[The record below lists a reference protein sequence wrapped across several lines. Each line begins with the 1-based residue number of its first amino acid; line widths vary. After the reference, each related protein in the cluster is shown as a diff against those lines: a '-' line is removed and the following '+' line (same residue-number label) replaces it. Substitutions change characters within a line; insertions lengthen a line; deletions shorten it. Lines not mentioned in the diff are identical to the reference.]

1 MKVYLDMD
9 GVIADFFSAA
19 VKLADC
25 EHSHWR
31 DMEQRDIQRALNKVR
46 KTPGFFSSVPAF
58 PMANT
63 LVRSIVNIAGGY
75 TILSSPLESYPGCA
89 DEKIGWIEKNIHIQ
103 PDEIIISSNK
113 PKYASDNILID
124 DYGYNC
130 RKWEEAGGFAIK
142 YQADEQHVSDAIIS
156 LQALYKNQL

>member
-9 GVIADFFSAA
+9 GVIADFFSSAI
-19 VKLADC
+19 KLADC

-31 DMEQRDIQRALNKVR
+31 DMEHRDIQRALKKVR
-46 KTPGFFSSVPAF
+46 KTPGFFKTIPAF

-63 LVRSIVNIAGGY
+63 LVACINNIAGEY
-75 TILSSPLESYPGCA
+75 SILSSPLTSYENCGA
-89 DEKIGWIEKNIHIQ
+89 EKTEWIENNIHIQ
-103 PDEIIISSNK
+103 PVEIIISDNK
-113 PKYASDNILID
+113 PQYAQGNILID

-142 YQADEQHVSDAIIS
+142 YQADEQHISDVVTV
-156 LQALYKNQL
+156 LQALFKNQR